1 MTETPTDG
9 GGPIVPGPGGR
20 IEDPV
25 GGFEA
30 MGDRFL
36 EQDMLAGLQRLD
48 GKWFVQVVGQH
59 QIDRIEVTPIQRLV
73 ERRKNLRAARFGGNC
88 FGPFDDR
95 VDARRDANS
104 RAHFLDSAQVAGGDS
119 AAADKGKLDL

>member
-36 EQDMLAGLQRLD
+36 EQDMLAAA
-48 GKWFVQVVGQH
+48 
-59 QIDRIEVTPIQRLV
+59 RISYDAVKALV
-73 ERRKNLRAARFGGNC
+73 EM
-88 FGPFDDR
+88 
-95 VDARRDANS
+95 
-104 RAHFLDSAQVAGGDS
+104 
-119 AAADKGKLDL
+119 